1 MSQTP
6 SLSEPRC
13 YKFTVDSAEQAASV
27 IRERLGPKA
36 RVLSVRSIE
45 ATGLKRIWATP
56 QLEVVASVM
65 PEDDPT
71 PAEVPAENQDGAP
84 IEAFPRPAAPK
95 APTLASLLRCS
106 GVSDIA
112 IGRLQCDPAWPEF
125 ESLPLH
131 RALVEVGFLLKR
143 QGGGWPRQLPL
154 KRAAFLGTSGSG
166 RTTSLCK
173 CLGIEVI
180 RNRRSGRVFVVEFDR
195 PNPTGPLPMFC
206 EALNLP
212 FGRFPAY
219 FESLEPEGFT
229 YFDMPAIS
237 LRNPEENS
245 AIAEFLDREG
255 IEQRVLVL
263 NVAYDQATLRSA
275 YAAGCALGATHL
287 IFTHLDEVQ
296 QWGRVWDYLCDGAL
310 NPLFLATGPALTG
323 DCDEDVWGAVVH
335 RTLAAS
341 NISGEADDGSMFA
354 PRLRGAHA

>member
-1 MSQTP
+1 MSQSSTF
-6 SLSEPRC
+6 SEPRC

-45 ATGLKRIWATP
+45 ATGLKKIWSAP
-56 QLEVVASVM
+56 QLEVVASVL
-65 PEDDPT
+65 PEDE
-71 PAEVPAENQDGAP
+71 PAAETGTELPEGASV
-84 IEAFPRPAAPK
+84 ETFPRPSAPK
-95 APTLASLLRCS
+95 APSLASLLKCS

-173 CLGIEVI
+173 CLGIEAI
-180 RNRRSGRVFVVEFDR
+180 RNRRTGRVFVVEFER

-219 FESLEPEGFT
+219 FESPEMEGFT

-237 LRNPEENS
+237 LRNPEENV
-245 AIAEFLDREG
+245 AIAEFMDREG

-287 IFTHLDEVQ
+287 IFTHLDEVH
-296 QWGRVWDYLCDGAL
+296 QWGRVWDYLCDGSL
-310 NPLFLATGPALTG
+310 TPLFLATGPALTG

-341 NISGEADDGSMFA
+341 NISEGDGESALFA
-354 PRLRGAHA
+354 PHLRGARA